1 MLTHLH
7 RRGALA
13 RRVFDRLV
21 ESRSQQDNEQ
31 WHLLTLNDLATRAE
45 AKRPVLRH
53 RVIPQLIAMA
63 YCHLAWLLFVVKP
76 AWSYRLNTHFEDHA
90 LTRVHALRRRTP
102 NWSTNPTRAP
112 SPPTTGATP
121 GLADLLRQIG
131 HDERTHKQKASC
143 RPPPPTRRALRTRLK
158 RPYYSD
164 SDSGSR
170 HRLPRGAMGALNDE
184 RCLL

>member
-1 MLTHLH
+1 MTYVMLTHLH

-21 ESRSQQDNEQ
+21 KSRSQQDNEQ

-45 AKRPVLRH
+45 AKRSVLRH

-63 YCHLAWLLFVVKP
+63 YYHLAWLRFVVKP
-76 AWSYRLNTHFEDHA
+76 AWSYRLNAYFEDHA

-121 GLADLLRQIG
+121 AW
-131 HDERTHKQKASC
+131 
-143 RPPPPTRRALRTRLK
+143 PTCSARSDTTSAPTNRKPRAAHL
-158 RPYYSD
+158 
-164 SDSGSR
+164 
-170 HRLPRGAMGALNDE
+170 RLPGAPSELD
-184 RCLL
+184 

>member
-45 AKRPVLRH
+45 AKRSVLRH
-53 RVIPQLIAMA
+53 WVIPQLIAMA

-76 AWSYRLNTHFEDHA
+76 AWSYRLNAHFEDHA

-121 GLADLLRQIG
+121 A
-131 HDERTHKQKASC
+131 
-143 RPPPPTRRALRTRLK
+143 RPGRPAPPDRTRRAHPQTESLVPPTSAYPARLRTRLK
-158 RPYYSD
+158 RPYCA
-164 SDSGSR
+164 DSGSH

>member
-45 AKRPVLRH
+45 AKRSVPPGDPAADRH
-53 RVIPQLIAMA
+53 GLLPPG
-63 YCHLAWLLFVVKP
+63 LAAVRGQTGLELP
-76 AWSYRLNTHFEDHA
+76 AQRP
-90 LTRVHALRRRTP
+90 LRRPRP
-102 NWSTNPTRAP
+102 NTSTCST
-112 SPPTTGATP
+112 SPNTELEHQPDPGAFAADYGRYA

-158 RPYYSD
+158 RPYCAD